1 MKNLGLTQFKGKV
14 SENEQNIFARML
26 KQQKLQKRKL
36 RNAASSDLNDIG
48 NGCVRPNNVFAAM
61 LKKAKLRKRPLPPKI
76 IQKKKQVD

>member
-1 MKNLGLTQFKGKV
+1 M
-14 SENEQNIFARML
+14 
-26 KQQKLQKRKL
+26 

-76 IQKKKQVD
+76 IQKKKQVDLIISTLSKEITNLKRKLLEGSDEDNSFKL